1 MAQVALFLASEE
13 SACVTGERVLIA
25 GGV

>member
-13 SACVTGERVLIA
+13 SAYVTGERVLIA